1 MTQSVYWY
9 DIVETDMGD
18 STVEWRFDFAPG
30 EYLGLYRN
38 DEELIPTE
46 YPEAWGIGVELSE
59 AQRSCHD
66 EDVGK
71 P

>member
-9 DIVETDMGD
+9 DIIETDMGD
-18 STVEWRFDFAPG
+18 STVEWRFDFAVG

-38 DEELIPTE
+38 DEELIPKE
-46 YPEAWGIGVELSE
+46 YQKEWNIGIELSE
-59 AQRSCHD
+59 AQRACHD
-66 EDVGK
+66 EDAGK